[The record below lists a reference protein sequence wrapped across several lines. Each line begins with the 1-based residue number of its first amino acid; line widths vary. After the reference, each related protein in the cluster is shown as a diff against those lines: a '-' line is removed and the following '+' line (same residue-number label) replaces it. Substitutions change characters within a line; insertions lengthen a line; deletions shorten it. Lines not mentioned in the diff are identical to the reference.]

1 MAWIEP
7 LELETW
13 IINVFAGDATYFA
26 ALAIF
31 VILALAGYFR
41 MNGINMGF
49 MALVF
54 ILMFYGYVPPSLF
67 IFIAIFA
74 GLLVGY
80 VISKIVKN

>member
-67 IFIAIFA
+67 IFIDIFA

>member
-1 MAWIEP
+1 MVWIEP

-13 IINVFAGDATYFA
+13 LINVFAGDATYFA

-31 VILALAGYFR
+31 AIVALAGYFR

-49 MALVF
+49 MILIF
-54 ILMFYGYVPPSLF
+54 ILMFSGYIPASLL
-67 IFIAIFA
+67 IFISIFA

-80 VISKIVKN
+80 VMAKIVKN